1 MTYSLSNLINSVAG
15 ALSGL
20 DYPVYDS
27 QTQQGVET
35 PCFFISLMPSE
46 ISGEPYDRY
55 YNTVNLDIVFLQDP
69 NIPNATDLIYT
80 VIDYL
85 NEHLALFDYSDGTE
99 TCKMHGLQR
108 RHHLEEMDLH
118 YQITIKMR
126 IHIDVEETVLKTLEG
141 ITYEIKRKS

>member
-15 ALSGL
+15 ALSSL

-55 YNTVNLDIVFLQDP
+55 FNTVNLDIVFLQDP
-69 NIPNATDLIYT
+69 NMPNATDLIYT

-85 NEHLALFDYSDGTE
+85 NEHLALFDYSDGEE

-108 RHHLEEMDLH
+108 KHHLEEMDLH
-118 YQITIKMR
+118 YQITIKTR

>member
-15 ALSGL
+15 ALSSL

-55 YNTVNLDIVFLQDP
+55 FNTVNLDIVFLQDP

-85 NEHLALFDYSDGTE
+85 NEHLALFDYSDGEE

-108 RHHLEEMDLH
+108 KHHLEEMDLH

-126 IHIDVEETVLKTLEG
+126 IHIDVEETVLKSLEG
-141 ITYEIKRKS
+141 IEIEIKERS